1 MLRVSTA
8 LLLKTGKENPQDQ
21 HQLRE
26 SKEIHKRN
34 EIVIIT
40 DGRWKKPLDS

>member
-1 MLRVSTA
+1 MYAAREYCFA
-8 LLLKTGKENPQDQ
+8 FKERTGNGQVNPQNQ
-21 HQLRE
+21 HQQRE
-26 SKEIHKRN
+26 QRN